1 MVEGDFKRICIYSRV
16 STKEQIDGYSIAD
29 QVRELTS
36 YAEVN
41 NLQIVEIV
49 KDEGYSESDLKRPGL
64 LRVLDL
70 AEAGA
75 IDTVLATKRDRFFRS
90 RYRRLSYDQDL
101 ADLGVKLVALNDTDH
116 KIADGVL
123 DDYAELEKELI
134 LERTLNGKREKARQ
148 GKIVGMNVPAYGF
161 RYAEDGNS
169 YEIDPGTMQVVRRI
183 FQLVADGESI
193 YSIINAFNAEGIRP
207 PLSNHRQK
215 SENWNRAFIRN
226 LIQNDLYRPHTYS
239 ELQRLVQD
247 GNLAP
252 DVLGRLDADRRYGI
266 YWAGRRHTQAVWKG
280 REKTKR
286 TVQRPRKDWIAIPT
300 PDSGIPRPI
309 VDRARE
315 RLNENRPLSSTSHRD
330 FWELSGGI
338 VRCSECGRAMNA
350 RTMKS
355 KGREYYYY
363 QCRSGFRE
371 DGPACSNRRN
381 YPAANL
387 EFQVADWISELLAD
401 QGGLIRAIDAALQ
414 IPDTAEQDAAAIRSH
429 LAELETERDGYIRQN
444 ARNVITD
451 AELDSYLEDVSD
463 RRRKVEDRLNNLTE
477 GLSRIERLRQHKAQ
491 LLREYDDWALR
502 GLSPQDRNAT
512 YRRLGIKV
520 FIGDGMTAELD
531 GVTVRWQPTII
542 KLPDGTTV
550 IVEGVVPSES
560 RRSAA
565 SVPIGDP

>member
-1 MVEGDFKRICIYSRV
+1 MVEGDFNRVCIYSRV

-29 QVRELTS
+29 QVRELTR
-36 YAEVN
+36 YAEAQG
-41 NLQIVEIV
+41 LQVVEVV

-64 LRVLDL
+64 LRALEL
-70 AEAGA
+70 AESKA

-90 RYRRLSYDQDL
+90 RYRRLMYDQDL
-101 ADLGVKLVALNDTDH
+101 AEFGVKLVALNDTGH
-116 KIADGVL
+116 KIADGFQ
-123 DDYAELEKELI
+123 DDYAEWEKETI
-134 LERTLNGKREKARQ
+134 LDRTLKGKREKARQ
-148 GKIVGMNVPAYGF
+148 GKIVGMNVAAFGF
-161 RYAEDGNS
+161 RYSESGDK
-169 YEIDPGTMQVVRRI
+169 YEIDPEIMPVVRRI

-193 YSIINAFNAEGIRP
+193 YSIINRFNAEGIRP
-207 PLSNHRQK
+207 PRSNHRNK
-215 SENWNRAFIRN
+215 SGNWNRAFIRN
-226 LIQNDLYRPHTYS
+226 LVQNDLYRPHTHS

-247 GNLAP
+247 GNLTS
-252 DVLGRLDADRRYGI
+252 DVLGMLKADRRYGI
-266 YWAGRRHTQAVWKG
+266 YWAGRRHTEAVWKG
-280 REKTKR
+280 REKSYR
-286 TVQRPRKDWIAIPT
+286 TVQRPRKDWIAIPV
-300 PDSGIPRPI
+300 PDSGIPRSI

-315 RLNENRPLSSTSHRD
+315 RLNDNRSLSSTSHRG

-381 YPAANL
+381 YPAKDL
-387 EFQVADWISELLAD
+387 ELQVADWISELLAA
-401 QGGLIRAIDAALQ
+401 QGGLIKAIDTALQ
-414 IPDTAEQDAAAIRSH
+414 VPDTAEQDAAAIRSH
-429 LAELETERDGYIRQN
+429 LAELDTERDGYIRQN

-451 AELDSYLEDVSD
+451 AELDSYLEDVGN
-463 RRRKVEDRLNNLTE
+463 RRRKAEDQLNSLTE

-502 GLSPQDRNAT
+502 GLSPQDRNQT
-512 YRRLGIKV
+512 YKRLGIKV

-531 GVTVRWQPTII
+531 GVTVRWRPTTV

-550 IVEGVVPSES
+550 VVKGVVPDES
-560 RRSAA
+560 RSSAA
-565 SVPIGDP
+565 SVSIGDP